1 MAPQCTARSKQTG
14 ERCKQRPVK
23 GGTVC
28 RFHGGKAPQV
38 AAAAAQ
44 RELESKASELLS
56 RMIWNPSA
64 APVTDSVGEMRQLAG
79 SMRHAAD
86 VLGSRL
92 NDGVEVCEHCHRGPE
107 PLDGVTGTAWLR
119 VLRELR
125 QLLADM
131 ERLGIA
137 GRAQE
142 LSESQAAVMFAIH
155 QAVLELLH
163 RELPGGLSVAL
174 RDKVVETV
182 LAGIGRGPETVLELE
197 GGAA

>member
-1 MAPQCTARSKQTG
+1 MKPQCTARSKQTG

-28 RFHGGKAPQV
+28 RFHGGRAPQV
-38 AAAAAQ
+38 AAAAVQ
-44 RELESKASELLS
+44 RELEAKAGELLS

-64 APVTDSVGEMRQLAG
+64 VPVTDSVGEMRQLAG

-92 NDGVEVCEHCHRGPE
+92 NVDVVCEACGRGAE

-163 RELPGGLSVAL
+163 RELPGGLSVGL

-182 LAGIGRGPETVLELE
+182 LAGIGRGPEAVAELE